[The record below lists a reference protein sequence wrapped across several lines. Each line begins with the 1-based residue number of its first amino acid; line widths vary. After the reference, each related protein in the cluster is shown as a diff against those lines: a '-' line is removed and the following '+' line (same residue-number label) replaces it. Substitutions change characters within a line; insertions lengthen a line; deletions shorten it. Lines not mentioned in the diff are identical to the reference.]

1 MVSIAQ
7 PRSFFLTIFPPE
19 VRINVYR
26 YIIVGFHEDRA
37 QITGALS
44 SCKMMN
50 IELEHELARGV
61 ISTIGP
67 VLEKVTAAWSKVFT
81 PFRATV
87 PVYERHVEYN
97 EITLILEL
105 PRSAFTSHHHQNY
118 MQNRAKDL
126 LMPLMALGLD
136 EISISLFEDAAY
148 TNRVNPSHYPIH
160 KKAVRECRLLFER
173 FDSSM
178 LNRNDEAGRV
188 HPYMSTTE
196 NPHPSLVGQ
205 VSYDMGPA
213 ESKQE
218 REAAVKLC
226 MDVQAYGVD
235 TTLWF
240 ETAQGSWC
248 QQHQINKSV
257 RFLKDP
263 PQKIEWR
270 RFKL

>member
-1 MVSIAQ
+1 M
-7 PRSFFLTIFPPE
+7 FPPE

-26 YIIVGFHEDRA
+26 YIIVGLHEDRA

-61 ISTIGP
+61 IPTIGP
-67 VLEKVTAAWSKVFT
+67 VLEKVLAAWNKVFI

-87 PVYERHVEYN
+87 PVYERDVEYN
-97 EITLILEL
+97 EITLVLEL
-105 PRSAFTSHHHQNY
+105 PKSAFTSHYHQNY

-148 TNRVNPSHYPIH
+148 TNRVNQSHYPIH
-160 KKAVRECRLLFER
+160 KKAIRECRLLFER

-196 NPHPSLVGQ
+196 KPRPSLVGQ

-213 ESKQE
+213 ESRRQCE
-218 REAAVKLC
+218 EAVKLC

-240 ETAQGSWC
+240 ETAQGSW
-248 QQHQINKSV
+248 HQINKGA